1 MQGGRERAAAV
12 RRLILLLALAA
23 VALPAGA
30 AKRVTVAQ
38 LEQALTAAGAAHKP
52 DLEMM
57 RQIGE
62 MELSERLT
70 EDTLG
75 RLNAKLGLGSEAKL
89 ALRLL
94 AHQSEFLDPPA
105 SELPATAAPGDA
117 DQQRML
123 DAARRYVAKSLP
135 RLPNF
140 LANRTTYRYDDSPR
154 ELKKDAW
161 PVRAGLHLVGKSS
174 RETSLRDERENQPP
188 AQGSA
193 VWQAQIGLT
202 TQGEFG
208 STLSM
213 IMADTAQGKISWSH
227 WEETAAGTAA
237 VFQYS
242 VPKSASHFELIGSHQ
257 SQPNLEGVATP
268 SAGNRGIAGVRVQ
281 AADVGSTGASI
292 IRSKPGYH
300 GSLWLDPATGT
311 ILRITI
317 EADAKDSSPFRRAAV
332 LVEYGPVQIGDGQF
346 ICPVRS
352 LALSS
357 AEPDARAAT
366 NDEPTQWL
374 NETLFTGYHRFVAT
388 TRILTDGSTPQ

>member
-1 MQGGRERAAAV
+1 M

-23 VALPAGA
+23 MALPAGA

-38 LEQALTAAGAAHKP
+38 LEQALITAGAAHKP

-57 RQIGE
+57 RLIGE

-75 RLNAKLGLGSEAKL
+75 RLNAKLGLGSEAAL

-94 AHQSEFLDPPA
+94 AHQSEFLDPPP

-117 DQQRML
+117 EQQRML
-123 DAARRYVAKSLP
+123 DAARIYVAKSLP

-161 PVRAGLHLVGKSS
+161 PVRAGLHLVDKSS

-193 VWQAQIGLT
+193 VWQAQTGLT

-213 IMADTAQGKISWSH
+213 IMTDTAQGKISWSH
-227 WEETAAGTAA
+227 WEETVTGPAA

-257 SQPNLEGVATP
+257 VQPTLEGVATP
-268 SAGNRGIAGVRVQ
+268 GVGSRGIAAMQVKT
-281 AADVGSTGASI
+281 ANVGSTGASI

-317 EADAKDSSPFRRAAV
+317 EADSKDSAPFRRAAI

-346 ICPVRS
+346 TCPVRS
-352 LALSS
+352 VALSS

-366 NDEPTQWL
+366 KDDPTQWL

-388 TRILTDGSTPQ
+388 TRILTDGSVPQ